1 MLTGRRAEIL
11 GLVVSEYIDT
21 AAPVSSRA
29 LVDRHHLQVST
40 ATIRNELAR
49 LEEEGYIRREDGAR
63 DKRLNR
69 IFLTARG
76 RRFFERKMQLR
87 LAFLGRMLAG
97 IPQREVEQM
106 QATLQRI
113 LDNVRDTAADAA
125 HFRHPQHAVHEHR
138 VQRHLEGEP
147 DEIQRHDDAW
157 TRNRGAEAVEHAKK
171 QHGRHAP

>member
-1 MLTGRRAEIL
+1 MTKKATKGVIKAVHTEDGNSALASLGRAYHGSVVAFEKLAGITAAKWRILFIINREPLCTQKMLTEEIQ
-11 GLVVSEYIDT
+11 
-21 AAPVSSRA
+21 
-29 LVDRHHLQVST
+29 VDPGSIARQVK
-40 ATIRNELAR
+40 R

-125 HFRHPQHAVHEHR
+125 E
-138 VQRHLEGEP
+138 
-147 DEIQRHDDAW
+147 
-157 TRNRGAEAVEHAKK
+157 
-171 QHGRHAP
+171 